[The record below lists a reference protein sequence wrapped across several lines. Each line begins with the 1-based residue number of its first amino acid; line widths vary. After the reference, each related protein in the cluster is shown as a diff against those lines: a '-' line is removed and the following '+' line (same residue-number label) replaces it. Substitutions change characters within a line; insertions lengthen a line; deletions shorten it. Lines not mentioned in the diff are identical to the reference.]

1 MIAERKS
8 LAWLHMKTGRRSF
21 LKKAGALLGGLT
33 VVGANASTQPKF
45 QQVVLSQSGR
55 KKTFKVHRQLRPHQV
70 KFTLDMPAGEVRI
83 EGFDREPDGAL
94 SAREFN
100 FVG

>member
-1 MIAERKS
+1 
-8 LAWLHMKTGRRSF
+8 MKTGRRSF

-33 VVGANASTQPKF
+33 VVGASATPSPKY
-45 QQVVLSQSGR
+45 QQVVLSQPGR
-55 KKTFKVHRQLRPHQV
+55 KKTFKVHQQRKPV

>member
-33 VVGANASTQPKF
+33 VVGASTSPSPKY

-55 KKTFKVHRQLRPHQV
+55 KKTFKVHRQLKPV

-94 SAREFN
+94 SCRPYH